1 MCDISLSIVT
11 YNNKD
16 IIKTTINSII
26 KHIENNF
33 NYILYVIDNN
43 STDGTIDEVTSCDG
57 NIAILRNQKNLGFG
71 AGHNIVLDK
80 INSKYHIVVNPD
92 ITIVNNVIGDMFKY
106 MEENPDIG
114 LLTPLV
120 KHPDGRIQYLCK
132 RNPTVTDLF
141 IRLVFPNSFKKRQD
155 YFTMKET
162 GYDKP
167 FEVEYAT
174 GCFMFFRTEIFK
186 QVKGFDEHIFLYL
199 EDADITRRV
208 NQISK
213 TIFYPYNFVIHDWQ
227 RGAHKNLKLMWINV
241 KSALWYF
248 WKWRR

>member
-1 MCDISLSIVT
+1 MYDISLSIVT
-11 YNNKD
+11 YNNGD
-16 IIKTTINSII
+16 IIEKT
-26 KHIENNF
+26 IESLVSHLENKLS
-33 NYILYVIDNN
+33 YVLYVIDNN
-43 STDGTIDEVTSCDG
+43 SKDDTVKKVQGCNG
-57 NIAILRNQKNLGFG
+57 NIVLIRNNKNLGFG
-71 AGHNIVLDK
+71 AGHNEVLDK

-92 ITIVNNVIGDMFKY
+92 ITIVNNIIFEMFEY
-106 MEENPDIG
+106 MENHKEIG

-120 KHPDGRIQYLCK
+120 KYPDGEIQYLCK